1 MRNKIYILLLVLGY
15 VFYGF
20 RYAYAEKPVGM
31 ILDCQGL
38 CTILHKDKLI
48 KANVIMTLY
57 EGDKVFTGKNGKV
70 VFVWYANNKEYT
82 VYPKSEVHLTPKG
95 VTTSVGKAYQKGK
108 KDLPLPKNLV
118 VKSRRILGQVVR
130 MVGGNVINILSPT
143 RNQTLDTLTPTFRW
157 VGGSTPK
164 VEITLREKG
173 KKTPKFCIVTLDN
186 GKYTYKNDPDSKF
199 KLEYGK
205 EYCLEISPEGRLEL
219 KDKMEKD
226 MFMGPPKGSSVNF
239 KILSLEQIKKI
250 REAEKTFR
258 KMVRKNPKNKKA
270 YFLMA
275 DLYRQHG
282 LYNKA
287 IPLAEK
293 LLKIDKENP
302 YAYYYL
308 ANLYSKEGESI
319 KAIDL
324 MQRGKSLEKKIKRS
338 IEE

>member
-1 MRNKIYILLLVLGY
+1 MLLLILGY

-20 RYAYAEKPVGM
+20 GYAYAEKPLGM
-31 ILDCQGL
+31 ILDCQGS

-57 EGDKVFTGKNGKV
+57 EGDKISTGKDGKV
-70 VFVWYANNKEYT
+70 NFFWYANNREYT
-82 VYPKSEVHLTPKG
+82 VYPKSKIRLTSKG
-95 VTTSVGKAYQKGK
+95 IVILVGKVFPKRK
-108 KDLPLPKNLV
+108 RDLPLPKNPKKI
-118 VKSRRILGQVVR
+118 KSRKILGERVIR
-130 MVGGNVINILSPT
+130 MVENGTINIISPVS
-143 RNQTLDTLTPTFRW
+143 NQTLDTLTPTFRW

-164 VEITLREKG
+164 VEITIREKG
-173 KKTPKFCIVTLDN
+173 KRTPKFCIITLDI
-186 GKYTYKNDPDSKF
+186 GEYTYKNSLNSQF

-205 EYCLEISPEGRLEL
+205 EYCLEISPVGKSEFNDKIK
-219 KDKMEKD
+219 KDI
-226 MFMGPPKGSSVNF
+226 FMGPPKGSSVNF

-250 REAEKTFR
+250 REAEKTFK

-275 DLYRQHG
+275 DLYRQHK
-282 LYNKA
+282 LYHKA

-293 LLKIDKENP
+293 LLEIDKENP

-308 ANLYSKEGESI
+308 ANLYAKEGEST

-324 MQRGKSLEKKIKRS
+324 MQRGKFLEKKIKRS